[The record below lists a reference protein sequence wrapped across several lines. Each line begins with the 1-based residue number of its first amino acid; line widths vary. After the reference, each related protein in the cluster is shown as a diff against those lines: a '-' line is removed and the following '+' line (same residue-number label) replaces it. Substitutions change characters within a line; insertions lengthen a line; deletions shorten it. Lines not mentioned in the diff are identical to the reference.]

1 MTPLNFRTL
10 DLNLL
15 RVFDEV
21 MAERSLTRAAEKLAI
36 TQPAVS
42 NAMRRLR
49 DAVGDELLVRQGQG
63 VQPTPRAH
71 TLWPVVREALASLAD
86 NLAPERFDPA
96 TAKTTL
102 VLAMADATA
111 ATLLPY
117 LVAILET
124 EAPGVTVRTLPLTTR
139 DPRALL
145 DEDNADLA
153 IGNFPAVLADLTAR
167 AQSGAL
173 VAYESRR
180 LYDGEYVAAMR
191 RDHPLA
197 AGPLTLEG
205 YCTARHALVSFSGR
219 AWGFIDEALASLG
232 LNRRIALTV
241 NQYGTAARV
250 VAQSD
255 LLTVMPRH
263 FVPISHMAEQLHIAP
278 LPLEVMAVHVDALWH
293 KRGANHIAYPWM
305 VQALGRAAHRA
316 LDATADPALMV

>member
-21 MAERSLTRAAEKLAI
+21 MSERSLTRAAGNLAI

-49 DAVGDELLVRQGQG
+49 DAMGDELLVRHGQG
-63 VQPTPRAH
+63 VQPTPRAQA
-71 TLWPVVREALASLAD
+71 LWPVVREALASLAD

-102 VLAMADATA
+102 VLVMADATA
-111 ATLLPY
+111 GTLIPHL
-117 LVAILET
+117 LEILEV
-124 EAPGVTVRTLPLTTR
+124 EAPGVTVRILPLTTR
-139 DPRALL
+139 DPRSLL
-145 DEDNADLA
+145 DEETADLA

-180 LYDGEYVAAMR
+180 LYDGQYVAAMR
-191 RDHPLA
+191 RDHPLSRQ
-197 AGPLTLEG
+197 PLTLER
-205 YCTARHALVSFSGR
+205 YCAARHALVSFSGR

-232 LNRRIALTV
+232 KKRHIALTV

-250 VAQSD
+250 VAQTD
-255 LLTVMPRH
+255 LVTVMPRH
-263 FVPISHMAEQLHIAP
+263 FVPISHMAEELHIAK
-278 LPLEVMAVHVDALWH
+278 LPLDVMAVHVDALWH
-293 KRGANHIAYPWM
+293 KRGPNRPAYDWM
-305 VQALGRAAHRA
+305 VQALGRAAQQA
-316 LDATADPALMV
+316 LALQHPL